1 MTSEISKLARPCA
14 AGLIA
19 LAAVAAAQ
27 AQDEPLADRTNKL
40 RAQVELLNLEAELQ
54 RALARNVSPELTA
67 LPKIIAI
74 YGMESKLQARLLL
87 SGGMVST
94 FSEGDNIRST
104 MKVVAITPKSVV
116 VRVTN
121 GQKSAAL
128 PLDFI
133 SNGQPGVPG
142 ALPGVG
148 GMPSPMSGSPLPPE
162 LLPSAPSVGGPVVAP
177 RPGAAAAPAAAV
189 PAAQATAGAAPAAQA
204 APAR

>member
-1 MTSEISKLARPCA
+1 MTPEMSTLTRTF
-14 AGLIA
+14 
-19 LAAVAAAQ
+19 AAVMVALGVASAGHAQ
-27 AQDEPLADRTNKL
+27 EEPLADRTNKL

-54 RALARNVSPELTA
+54 RALTRNVSPELSA

-94 FSEGDNIRST
+94 FAEGDTIRST

-116 VRVTN
+116 VRITN

-133 SNGQPGVPG
+133 SSGQTGAPGG
-142 ALPGVG
+142 LPGLG
-148 GMPSPMSGSPLPPE
+148 GMPSPLSGSPLPPE

-177 RPGAAAAPAAAV
+177 RPAAAAA
-189 PAAQATAGAAPAAQA
+189 PAAQATAGAAPAAQG